1 MQIPILN
8 GVYADNAANLRA
20 SYPVNLEPVAA
31 QSGISAGYLRPA
43 LGIVQAATG
52 QGADRGAINWKGVC
66 YRISGTKL
74 VRINADWGVTVIGD
88 VGGSG
93 TVTLDYSFDRL
104 AIASGGKLF
113 YYDGGTLTE
122 VTDADLGTVLDVV
135 WIDGYFI
142 TTDGEFLVQ
151 TELNDPAA
159 VDPFKYGS
167 SEIDPDPVVRV
178 LKLRGELIAVNQ
190 NTIEFFANVG
200 GSGFAFQRVEGAQIQ
215 KGAVGT
221 HAACLLA
228 DAVAFVGGGRNEP
241 PGVHLGANGGSQKIS
256 TVEIDRLLAG
266 YTTAQLES
274 VELESFENAGRLQL
288 RAHLPDRT
296 LVFDATVSKAAGEP
310 VWFTLTS
317 AQSGFLQ
324 YLARHPVWCFDRWIV
339 GDPASTKVG
348 YLTESVS
355 THWGQVVRWEF
366 GTMVA
371 YNEGAGA
378 IVQRIELVAMTGNVL
393 SDAQIAMQYS
403 TDGETWSALRPITSG
418 AVGERAKRLV
428 WLRCGFMRQWR
439 IHRFHGDSNAHI
451 SIARLDAQFEALVY

>member
-8 GVYADNAANLRA
+8 GVYADTAANLRA

-43 LGIVQAATG
+43 LGIVQAGTA
-52 QGADRGAINWKGVC
+52 QGADRGAITWRGVC

-88 VGGSG
+88 VGGAG
-93 TVTLDYSFDRL
+93 TVTMDYGFDRM

-113 YYDGGTLTE
+113 YYDGNALTE
-122 VTDADLGTVLDVV
+122 VTDPDMGTVLDVV

-151 TELNDPAA
+151 TELNNPEA

-178 LKLRGELIAVNQ
+178 LKLRGELIAVNT
-190 NTIEFFANVG
+190 NTIEFFANIG
-200 GSGFAFQRVEGAQIQ
+200 GAGFAFQRVEGAQIQ

-221 HAACLLA
+221 HAACIFA
-228 DAVAFVGGGRNEP
+228 DSVAFVGGGRNEP

-256 TVEIDRLLAG
+256 TVEIDRILAG
-266 YTTAQLES
+266 YTTDQLS
-274 VELESFENAGRLQL
+274 AVEIESFENAGRLHL
-288 RAHLPDRT
+288 RVHLPDRT
-296 LVFDATVSKAAGEP
+296 LVFDATTTRAVGEP

-317 AQSGFLQ
+317 AQDGFEQ

-339 GDPASTKVG
+339 GDPSSTKIG

-355 THWGQVVRWEF
+355 THWGEVVRWEF
-366 GTMVA
+366 GTMVV

-378 IVQRIELVAMTGNVL
+378 IVQRLELVAMTGNVQTNAL
-393 SDAQIAMQYS
+393 VAMQYS
-403 TDGETWSALRPITSG
+403 TDGETWSALRSIASG

-428 WLRCGFMRQWR
+428 WLRCGLMRQWR